1 MFSCSCYQVHSGFVT
16 HNLRTPAGSPR
27 SCIPER
33 TGVSSHSVITLW
45 AERPQVGPQHCALC
59 SQRPD
64 SWNYTNE
71 NLLVAFRFL
80 LVFRGQGQ
88 VLPDR
93 GLLGSFTFSWSSGPG
108 LETLGA
114 FLILSSPS
122 PSRAQLI
129 SHALLPSLWYKTQ
142 DPASSPLRSCYLLL
156 RPWGSIFPRS
166 MAAEEARATP
176 LLLSWAPDVQH
187 TDHPVSR
194 AALWMGQ
201 GNIQGT
207 QCRANSHRSHKQ
219 QRTFQRS
226 PSHHCQST
234 SSFFLSLSDDTWRTT

>member
-1 MFSCSCYQVHSGFVT
+1 MLSAHKGPTVGT
-16 HNLRTPAGSPR
+16 AP
-27 SCIPER
+27 
-33 TGVSSHSVITLW
+33 TGTSS
-45 AERPQVGPQHCALC
+45 
-59 SQRPD
+59 
-64 SWNYTNE
+64 
-71 NLLVAFRFL
+71 
-80 LVFRGQGQ
+80 Q

-93 GLLGSFTFSWSSGPG
+93 GLLGPFTFSWSSVPG

-114 FLILSSPS
+114 FLLLSSPS

-129 SHALLPSLWYKTQ
+129 SHALLHYLWCKTQ
-142 DPASSPLRSCYLLL
+142 DPASSPLHSCYILL

-166 MAAEEARATP
+166 MAVEGARATP
-176 LLLSWAPDVQH
+176 LLPSWDPDVQR

-194 AALWMGQ
+194 TALWMGQ

-207 QCRANSHRSHKQ
+207 HSRANSQRSHKQ

-226 PSHHCQST
+226 PSHHCWSA